1 MKRGFTLIELVF
13 VIVVLGIISMFG
25 ADLYTKIYKSY
36 VHVRAVNQLE
46 ARTQN
51 AMMLITNR
59 LEDRIKSSTIGRE
72 LSSNEF
78 VPISDLTDPKYDIL
92 EWIGQSVETRN
103 INQRTPGWSGFM
115 SMSQLRDTTWVG
127 DTTNNAGYI
136 ADTRA
141 AFNMVSLG
149 SDFPQVAR
157 IVRNLRATTYNRPS
171 TNTQVAVIFRVV
183 TNDASPTSVD
193 IGYGYDGNISNIA
206 GTNRVLIAVGTPSAA
221 GSGNMAG
228 ETIRINQYPLNPNND
243 NSQEFSEQ
251 YYIAHSAYAIV
262 PDLGGR
268 DSIVY
273 MRDNAGNVLSK
284 NFDLVLKYNYRPWST
299 VANDANSYNVA
310 SSALLAEDVSLFR
323 FKDDNGAVAL
333 KLCMRDDGRNFDP
346 AELDLNV
353 CKAQVVY

>member
-78 VPISDLTDPKYDIL
+78 VPISDLTDPRYDIL

-103 INQRTPGWSGFM
+103 INQRNPGWSGFM
-115 SMSQLRDTTWVG
+115 SMSQLRDIKWKADADKG
-127 DTTNNAGYI
+127 DAGYI
-136 ADTRA
+136 ADTRV

-149 SDFPQVAR
+149 SDFPEVAK
-157 IVRNLRATTYNRPS
+157 IVRNLRAKTYNVPS
-171 TNTQVAVIFRVV
+171 VNYEVAVIFGIV
-183 TNDASPTSVD
+183 TNDASPTSVN
-193 IGYGYDGNISNIA
+193 IGYGYDRKVDVNGS
-206 GTNRVLIAVGTPSAA
+206 NRVLIAVGRPSIA
-221 GSGNMAG
+221 GSGKIQG

-262 PDLGGR
+262 PDQVEIYTKDR
-268 DSIVY
+268 
-273 MRDNAGNVLSK
+273 AGDLSK
-284 NFDLVLKYNYRPWST
+284 NFNLLFKYNYRPWST
-299 VANDANSYNVA
+299 AKDDANSYDKA

-346 AELDLNV
+346 SELDLNV

>member
-59 LEDRIKSSTIGRE
+59 LEDRIKSSTIGRD
-72 LSSNEF
+72 LAVNDF
-78 VPISDLTDPKYDIL
+78 VPISDLTDPRFDIL

-103 INQRTPGWSGFM
+103 INQRNPGWSGFM
-115 SMSQLRDTTWVG
+115 SMSQLRDSTWKADADKG
-127 DTTNNAGYI
+127 DAGYI

-157 IVRNLRATTYNRPS
+157 IVGNLRATAYNTPS
-171 TNTQVAVIFRVV
+171 NNTQVAVIFRAV
-183 TNDASPTSVD
+183 TNDASPTSVG
-193 IGYGYDGNISNIA
+193 IGFGYDRAVWADGR
-206 GTNRVLIAVGTPSAA
+206 NRVLIAVGTPSAA
-221 GSGNMAG
+221 GSGSIQG
-228 ETIRINQYPLNPNND
+228 ETITINQYPFNPNNA

-262 PDLGGR
+262 PAN
-268 DSIVY
+268 VVTY
-273 MRDNAGNVLSK
+273 TKDNAGNLSK
-284 NFDLVLKYNYRPWST
+284 NFDLVLRYNYRPWST
-299 VANDANSYNVA
+299 VRDDANSYNVA

>member
-59 LEDRIKSSTIGRE
+59 LEDRIKSSTIGRD
-72 LSSNEF
+72 LAVNDF
-78 VPISDLTDPKYDIL
+78 VPISDLTDPRFDIL

-103 INQRTPGWSGFM
+103 INQRNPGWSGFM
-115 SMSQLRDTTWVG
+115 SMSQLRDSTWKADADKG
-127 DTTNNAGYI
+127 DAGYI

-149 SDFPQVAR
+149 SNFPQVAR
-157 IVRNLRATTYNRPS
+157 IVGNLRATTYNRPS

-183 TNDASPTSVD
+183 TNDASPTSVG
-193 IGYGYDGNISNIA
+193 IGFGYDRAVRADGR
-206 GTNRVLIAVGTPSAA
+206 NRVLIAVGTPSDA
-221 GSGNMAG
+221 GSGSIQG
-228 ETIRINQYPLNPNND
+228 ETITINQYPFNPNNA

-262 PDLGGR
+262 PAN
-268 DSIVY
+268 VVTY
-273 MRDNAGNVLSK
+273 TKDNAGNLSK
-284 NFDLVLKYNYRPWST
+284 NFDLVLRYNYRPWST
-299 VANDANSYNVA
+299 VAGDAHSYNTA
-310 SSALLAEDVSLFR
+310 SSSLLAEDVSLFR

>member
-59 LEDRIKSSTIGRE
+59 LEDRIKSSTIGRD
-72 LSSNEF
+72 LAVNDF
-78 VPISDLTDPKYDIL
+78 VPISDLTNPRFDIL

-183 TNDASPTSVD
+183 TNDASPTSVG
-193 IGYGYDGNISNIA
+193 IGFGYDRAVRADGR
-206 GTNRVLIAVGTPSAA
+206 NRVLIAVGTPSDA
-221 GSGNMAG
+221 GSGSIQG
-228 ETIRINQYPLNPNND
+228 ETITINQYPFNPNNA

-262 PDLGGR
+262 PAN
-268 DSIVY
+268 VVTY
-273 MRDNAGNVLSK
+273 TKDNAGNLSK
-284 NFDLVLKYNYRPWST
+284 NFDLVLRYNYRPWST
-299 VANDANSYNVA
+299 VAGDAHSYNTA
-310 SSALLAEDVSLFR
+310 SSSLLAEDVSLFR

>member
-59 LEDRIKSSTIGRE
+59 LEDRIKSSTIGRD
-72 LSSNEF
+72 LAVNDF
-78 VPISDLTDPKYDIL
+78 VPISDLTNPRFGIL

-115 SMSQLRDTTWVG
+115 SMSQLRDSTWTA
-127 DTTNNAGYI
+127 DADNAGYI

-149 SDFPQVAR
+149 SNFPQVAR
-157 IVRNLRATTYNRPS
+157 IVGNLRATTYNRPS

-183 TNDASPTSVD
+183 TNDASPTSVG
-193 IGYGYDGNISNIA
+193 IGFGYDRAVRADGR
-206 GTNRVLIAVGTPSAA
+206 NRVRIAVGTPSDA
-221 GSGNMAG
+221 GSGSIQG
-228 ETIRINQYPLNPNND
+228 ETITINQYPFNPNNA

-262 PDLGGR
+262 PAN
-268 DSIVY
+268 VVTY
-273 MRDNAGNVLSK
+273 TKDNAGNLSK
-284 NFDLVLKYNYRPWST
+284 NFDLVLRYNYRPWST
-299 VANDANSYNVA
+299 VAGDAHSYNTA
-310 SSALLAEDVSLFR
+310 SSSLLAEDVSLFR
-323 FKDDNGAVAL
+323 FKDDDGAVAL

>member
-72 LSSNEF
+72 LKSNKF
-78 VPISDLTDPKYDIL
+78 VPISNLTDPKYDII

-103 INQRTPGWSGFM
+103 INKRNPGWSGFM
-115 SMSQLRDTTWVG
+115 SMSQLRDSTWTANT
-127 DTTNNAGYI
+127 DNAGYI

-141 AFNMVSLG
+141 EFNMVSLG
-149 SDFPQVAR
+149 SDFPQVAN
-157 IVRNLRATTYNRPS
+157 IVGNLRATKYGKSS

-193 IGYGYDGNISNIA
+193 IGFGYDREAKDDGS
-206 GTNRVLIAVGTPSAA
+206 NRVLIAVGTPSNA
-221 GSGNMAG
+221 GSGKIQG

-262 PDLGGR
+262 PDQVVTY
-268 DSIVY
+268 IK
-273 MRDNAGNVLSK
+273 DNDGNLLSK
-284 NFDLVLKYNYRPWST
+284 NFNLLLKYNYRPWST
-299 VANDANSYNVA
+299 VEKDAHSYDKA
-310 SSALLAEDVSLFR
+310 SSSLLAEDVSLFR

>member
-51 AMMLITNR
+51 AMMLITSR

-72 LSSNEF
+72 LKTNQF
-78 VPISDLTDPKYDIL
+78 VPISGLTDPKYDIL

-103 INQRTPGWSGFM
+103 INKRNPGWSGFM
-115 SMSQLRDTTWVG
+115 SMSQLRDIKWKADADKG
-127 DTTNNAGYI
+127 DAGYI
-136 ADTRA
+136 ADTRV

-149 SDFPQVAR
+149 SDFPEVAK
-157 IVRNLRATTYNRPS
+157 IVRNLRAKTYNVPS
-171 TNTQVAVIFRVV
+171 VNYEVAVIFGIV
-183 TNDASPTSVD
+183 TNDASPTSVN
-193 IGYGYDGNISNIA
+193 IGYGYDRKVDVNGS
-206 GTNRVLIAVGTPSAA
+206 NRVLIAVGRPSIA
-221 GSGNMAG
+221 GSGKIQG

-262 PDLGGR
+262 PDQ
-268 DSIVY
+268 VVTY
-273 MRDNAGNVLSK
+273 TKDNAGNLSK
-284 NFDLVLKYNYRPWST
+284 NFNLLFKYNYRPWST
-299 VANDANSYNVA
+299 AKDDANSYDKA

-346 AELDLNV
+346 SELDLNV

>member
-59 LEDRIKSSTIGRE
+59 LADRIKSSTIGRD
-72 LSSNEF
+72 LAVNDF
-78 VPISDLTDPKYDIL
+78 VPISDLTDPRFDIL

-103 INQRTPGWSGFM
+103 INQRNPGWSGFM
-115 SMSQLRDTTWVG
+115 SMSQLRDSTWKADADKG
-127 DTTNNAGYI
+127 DAGYI

-149 SDFPQVAR
+149 SNFPQVAR
-157 IVRNLRATTYNRPS
+157 IVGNLRATTYNRPS

-183 TNDASPTSVD
+183 TNDASPTSVG
-193 IGYGYDGNISNIA
+193 IGFGYDRAVRADGR
-206 GTNRVLIAVGTPSAA
+206 NRVLIAVGTPSNA
-221 GSGNMAG
+221 GSGSIQG
-228 ETIRINQYPLNPNND
+228 ETIAINQYPFNPNNA

-262 PDLGGR
+262 PAN
-268 DSIVY
+268 VVTY
-273 MRDNAGNVLSK
+273 TKDNAGNLSK
-284 NFDLVLKYNYRPWST
+284 NFDLVLRYNYRPWST
-299 VANDANSYNVA
+299 VANDAHSYNRA

>member
-59 LEDRIKSSTIGRE
+59 LEDRIKSSTIGRD
-72 LSSNEF
+72 LAVNDF
-78 VPISDLTDPKYDIL
+78 VPISGLTNPRFDIL

-115 SMSQLRDTTWVG
+115 SMSQLRDSTWTA
-127 DTTNNAGYI
+127 DADNAGYI

-149 SDFPQVAR
+149 SNFPQVAR
-157 IVRNLRATTYNRPS
+157 IVGNLRATTYNRPS

-183 TNDASPTSVD
+183 TNDASPTSVG
-193 IGYGYDGNISNIA
+193 IGFGYDRAVRADGR
-206 GTNRVLIAVGTPSAA
+206 NRVLIAVGTPSDA
-221 GSGNMAG
+221 GSGSIQG
-228 ETIRINQYPLNPNND
+228 ETIAINQYPFNPNNA

-262 PDLGGR
+262 PAN
-268 DSIVY
+268 VVTY
-273 MRDNAGNVLSK
+273 TKDNAGNLSK
-284 NFDLVLKYNYRPWST
+284 NFDLVLRYNYRPWST
-299 VANDANSYNVA
+299 VANDAHSYNTA
-310 SSALLAEDVSLFR
+310 SSSLLAEDVSLFR

>member
-72 LSSNEF
+72 FSSNQF
-78 VPISDLTDPKYDIL
+78 VPISALDDPKYDIL

-103 INQRTPGWSGFM
+103 INKRTPGWSGFM
-115 SMSQLRDTTWVG
+115 SMSQLRDDKWKAGTK
-127 DTTNNAGYI
+127 DAGYI
-136 ADTRA
+136 GNTRA
-141 AFNMVSLG
+141 TFNMVSLG
-149 SDFPQVAR
+149 SDFPRVAR
-157 IVRNLRATTYNRPS
+157 IVRNLRATAYNTPS
-171 TNTQVAVIFRVV
+171 NNTQVAVIFRVV
-183 TNDASPTSVD
+183 TNDASPTSVG
-193 IGYGYDGNISNIA
+193 IGFGYDRRIDENGS
-206 GTNRVLIAVGTPSAA
+206 NRVLIAVGTPSTT
-221 GSGNMAG
+221 GTNNKES
-228 ETIRINQYPLNPNND
+228 ETITINQYPLNPNND
-243 NSQEFSEQ
+243 KSQEFSEQ

-262 PDLGGR
+262 PDQ
-268 DSIVY
+268 VVTY
-273 MRDNAGNVLSK
+273 MKNNAGKVLSK
-284 NFDLVLKYNYRPWST
+284 NFNLLLKYNYRPWST
-299 VANDANSYNVA
+299 VEKDAHSYNRA

>member
-1 MKRGFTLIELVF
+1 MKKGFTLIELVF

-72 LSSNEF
+72 LRTNEF

-103 INQRTPGWSGFM
+103 INKRNPGWSGFM
-115 SMSQLRDTTWVG
+115 SMSQLKDTTWVA
-127 DTTNNAGYI
+127 DTNNAGYI
-136 ADTRA
+136 ADTRTQ
-141 AFNMVSLG
+141 FNMVSLG

-157 IVRNLRATTYNRPS
+157 IVGNLRATTYNRPS

-183 TNDASPTSVD
+183 TNDASPTSVG
-193 IGYGYDGNISNIA
+193 IGFGYDRAVRADGS
-206 GTNRVLIAVGTPSAA
+206 NRVLIAVGTPSTTANTN
-221 GSGNMAG
+221 SIKN
-228 ETIRINQYPLNPNND
+228 ETITINQYPFNPNND
-243 NSQEFSEQ
+243 KSQEFSEQ

-262 PDLGGR
+262 PDQ
-268 DSIVY
+268 VVTY
-273 MRDNAGNVLSK
+273 TRDNAGNLSK
-284 NFDLVLKYNYRPWST
+284 NFNLLLKYNYRPWST
-299 VANDANSYNVA
+299 VAGDANSYNVA

>member
-1 MKRGFTLIELVF
+1 MKKGFTLIELVF

-103 INQRTPGWSGFM
+103 INKRTPGWSGFM
-115 SMSQLRDTTWVG
+115 SMSQLRDDKWKAG
-127 DTTNNAGYI
+127 IEDAGYI
-136 ADTRA
+136 GNTRA
-141 AFNMVSLG
+141 EFNMVSLG

-157 IVRNLRATTYNRPS
+157 IVQNLRATAYNTPS
-171 TNTQVAVIFRVV
+171 NNTQVAVIFRVV
-183 TNDASPTSVD
+183 TNDASPTSVG
-193 IGYGYDGNISNIA
+193 IGFGYDRAVKANGS
-206 GTNRVLIAVGTPSAA
+206 NRVLIAVGTPSAA
-221 GSGNMAG
+221 GSGNMEG

>member
-59 LEDRIKSSTIGRE
+59 LEDRIKSSTIGRD
-72 LSSNEF
+72 LAVNDF
-78 VPISDLTDPKYDIL
+78 VPISDLTNPRFDIL

-115 SMSQLRDTTWVG
+115 SMSQLRDSTWTA
-127 DTTNNAGYI
+127 DADNAGYI

-149 SDFPQVAR
+149 SDFPRVAR
-157 IVRNLRATTYNRPS
+157 IVRNLRATAYNTPS
-171 TNTQVAVIFRVV
+171 NNTQVAVIFRVV
-183 TNDASPTSVD
+183 TNDASPTSVG
-193 IGYGYDGNISNIA
+193 IGFGYDRRIDENGS
-206 GTNRVLIAVGTPSAA
+206 NRVLIAVGTPSAA
-221 GSGNMAG
+221 GSGSIQG
-228 ETIRINQYPLNPNND
+228 ETIAINQYPFNPNNA

-262 PDLGGR
+262 PAN
-268 DSIVY
+268 VVTY
-273 MRDNAGNVLSK
+273 TKDNAGNLSK
-284 NFDLVLKYNYRPWST
+284 NFDLVLRYNYRPWST
-299 VANDANSYNVA
+299 VAGDAHSYNTA
-310 SSALLAEDVSLFR
+310 SSSLLAEDVSLFR

-346 AELDLNV
+346 SELDLNV

>member
-59 LEDRIKSSTIGRE
+59 LEDRIKSSTIGRD
-72 LSSNEF
+72 LAVNDF
-78 VPISDLTDPKYDIL
+78 VPISDLTNPRFDIL

-103 INQRTPGWSGFM
+103 INQRNPGWSGFM
-115 SMSQLRDTTWVG
+115 SMSQLRDTTWVA
-127 DTTNNAGYI
+127 DTNNAGYI
-136 ADTRA
+136 ADTRTP
-141 AFNMVSLG
+141 FNMVSLG

-157 IVRNLRATTYNRPS
+157 IVRNLRATAYNTPS
-171 TNTQVAVIFRVV
+171 NNTQVAVIFRVV
-183 TNDASPTSVD
+183 TNDASPTSVG
-193 IGYGYDGNISNIA
+193 IGFGYDRAVWADGR
-206 GTNRVLIAVGTPSAA
+206 NRVLIAVGTPSAA
-221 GSGNMAG
+221 GSGSIQG
-228 ETIRINQYPLNPNND
+228 ETITINQYPFNPNNA

-262 PDLGGR
+262 PAN
-268 DSIVY
+268 VVTY
-273 MRDNAGNVLSK
+273 TKDNAGNLSK
-284 NFDLVLKYNYRPWST
+284 NFDLVLRYNYRPWST
-299 VANDANSYNVA
+299 VAGDAHSYNNNNTG
-310 SSALLAEDVSLFR
+310 SALLAEDVSLFR

-346 AELDLNV
+346 SELDLNV

>member
-1 MKRGFTLIELVF
+1 MKKGFTLIELVF

-78 VPISDLTDPKYDIL
+78 VPISALDDPKYDIL

-103 INQRTPGWSGFM
+103 INKRTPGWSGFM
-115 SMSQLRDTTWVG
+115 SMSQLRDDKWKAGTK
-127 DTTNNAGYI
+127 DAGYI
-136 ADTRA
+136 GNTRA
-141 AFNMVSLG
+141 TFNMVSLG
-149 SDFPQVAR
+149 SDFPQVAN
-157 IVRNLRATTYNRPS
+157 IVGNLRATAYNTPS
-171 TNTQVAVIFRVV
+171 NNTQVAVIFRVV
-183 TNDASPTSVD
+183 TNDASPTSVG
-193 IGYGYDGNISNIA
+193 IGFGYDRKVDVNGS
-206 GTNRVLIAVGTPSAA
+206 NRVLIAVGTPSNA
-221 GSGNMAG
+221 GSGNIQG

-243 NSQEFSEQ
+243 KSQEFSEQ

-262 PDLGGR
+262 PDQ
-268 DSIVY
+268 VVTY
-273 MRDNAGNVLSK
+273 MKNNAGKVLSK
-284 NFDLVLKYNYRPWST
+284 NFNLLLKYNYRPWST
-299 VANDANSYNVA
+299 VADDAHSYDT
-310 SSALLAEDVSLFR
+310 SSSSLLAEDVSLFK

>member
-59 LEDRIKSSTIGRE
+59 LEDRIKSSTIGRD
-72 LSSNEF
+72 LAVNDF
-78 VPISDLTDPKYDIL
+78 VPISDLTNPRFDIL

-115 SMSQLRDTTWVG
+115 SMSQLRDSTWTA
-127 DTTNNAGYI
+127 DADNAGYI

-149 SDFPQVAR
+149 SDFPRVAR
-157 IVRNLRATTYNRPS
+157 IVRNLRATAYNTPS
-171 TNTQVAVIFRVV
+171 NNTQVAVIFRAV
-183 TNDASPTSVD
+183 TNDASPTSVG
-193 IGYGYDGNISNIA
+193 IGFGYDRAVWADGR
-206 GTNRVLIAVGTPSAA
+206 NRVLIAVGTPSAA
-221 GSGNMAG
+221 GSGSIQG
-228 ETIRINQYPLNPNND
+228 ETIAINQYPFNPNNA

-262 PDLGGR
+262 PDQ
-268 DSIVY
+268 VVTY
-273 MRDNAGNVLSK
+273 TKDNAGNLSK
-284 NFDLVLKYNYRPWST
+284 NFNLLLKYNYRPWST
-299 VANDANSYNVA
+299 VAGDATSYNRA
-310 SSALLAEDVSLFR
+310 SSSLLAEDVSLFR

>member
-72 LSSNEF
+72 LQTNEF

-103 INQRTPGWSGFM
+103 INQRNPGWSGFM
-115 SMSQLRDTTWVG
+115 SMSQLRDSTWKADADKG
-127 DTTNNAGYI
+127 DAGYI

-149 SDFPQVAR
+149 SNFPQVAR
-157 IVRNLRATTYNRPS
+157 IVGNLRATTYNRPS

-183 TNDASPTSVD
+183 TNDASPTSVN
-193 IGYGYDGNISNIA
+193 IGFGYDRAVRADGR
-206 GTNRVLIAVGTPSAA
+206 NRVLIAVGTPSDA
-221 GSGNMAG
+221 GSGSMEG
-228 ETIRINQYPLNPNND
+228 ETIAINQYPFNPNNA

-262 PDLGGR
+262 PAN
-268 DSIVY
+268 VVTY
-273 MRDNAGNVLSK
+273 TKDNAGNLSK
-284 NFDLVLKYNYRPWST
+284 NFNLLLKYNYRPWST
-299 VANDANSYNVA
+299 VAGDAHSYNNNNTG
-310 SSALLAEDVSLFR
+310 SALLAEDVSLFR

>member
-72 LSSNEF
+72 LSSNQF
-78 VPISDLTDPKYDIL
+78 VPISALDDPKYDIL

-103 INQRTPGWSGFM
+103 INKRTPGWSGFM
-115 SMSQLRDTTWVG
+115 SMSQLRDDKWKTGTE
-127 DTTNNAGYI
+127 DAGYI
-136 ADTRA
+136 GNTRA
-141 AFNMVSLG
+141 TFNMVSLG
-149 SDFPQVAR
+149 SDFPQVAN
-157 IVRNLRATTYNRPS
+157 IVGNLRATEYGKSS

-183 TNDASPTSVD
+183 TNDASPTSVG
-193 IGYGYDGNISNIA
+193 IGFGYDRKVDVNGS
-206 GTNRVLIAVGTPSAA
+206 NRVLIAVGTPSAA
-221 GSGNMAG
+221 GSGSMEG
-228 ETIRINQYPLNPNND
+228 ETITINQYPLNPNND
-243 NSQEFSEQ
+243 KSQEFSEQ

-262 PDLGGR
+262 PDQ
-268 DSIVY
+268 VVTY
-273 MRDNAGNVLSK
+273 MKNNAGKVLSK
-284 NFDLVLKYNYRPWST
+284 NFNLLLKYNYRPWST
-299 VANDANSYNVA
+299 VEKDANSYDKA
-310 SSALLAEDVSLFR
+310 SSALLAEDVSLFK

>member
-78 VPISDLTDPKYDIL
+78 VPISDLTDPRYDIL

-103 INQRTPGWSGFM
+103 INQRNPGWSGFM
-115 SMSQLRDTTWVG
+115 SMSQLRDSTWTA
-127 DTTNNAGYI
+127 DTNNAGYI

-157 IVRNLRATTYNRPS
+157 IVGNLRATAYNTPS
-171 TNTQVAVIFRVV
+171 NNTQVAVIFRAV
-183 TNDASPTSVD
+183 TNDASPTSVG
-193 IGYGYDGNISNIA
+193 IGFGYDRAVWADGR
-206 GTNRVLIAVGTPSAA
+206 NRVLIAVGTPSAA
-221 GSGNMAG
+221 GSGSIQG
-228 ETIRINQYPLNPNND
+228 ETIAINQYPFNPNNA

-262 PDLGGR
+262 PDQ
-268 DSIVY
+268 VVTY
-273 MRDNAGNVLSK
+273 TKDNAGNLSK
-284 NFDLVLKYNYRPWST
+284 NFNLLLKYNYRPWST
-299 VANDANSYNVA
+299 VAGDAHSYDTA
-310 SSALLAEDVSLFR
+310 SSSLLAEDVSLFR

>member
-59 LEDRIKSSTIGRE
+59 LEDRIKSSTIGRD
-72 LSSNEF
+72 LAVNDF
-78 VPISDLTDPKYDIL
+78 VPISDLTDPRFDIL

-103 INQRTPGWSGFM
+103 INKRTPGWSGFM
-115 SMSQLRDTTWVG
+115 SMSQLRDSTWTA
-127 DTTNNAGYI
+127 DANNAGYI

-157 IVRNLRATTYNRPS
+157 IVGNLRATTYNRPS

-183 TNDASPTSVD
+183 TNDASPTSVG
-193 IGYGYDGNISNIA
+193 IGFGYDRAVRADGS
-206 GTNRVLIAVGTPSAA
+206 NRVLIAVGTPSTTANTN
-221 GSGNMAG
+221 SIKN
-228 ETIRINQYPLNPNND
+228 ETITINQYPLNPNND
-243 NSQEFSEQ
+243 KSQEFSEQ

-262 PDLGGR
+262 PDQ
-268 DSIVY
+268 VVTY
-273 MRDNAGNVLSK
+273 TRDNAGNLSK
-284 NFDLVLKYNYRPWST
+284 NFNLLLKYNYRPWST
-299 VANDANSYNVA
+299 VAGDANSYNVA

>member
-72 LSSNEF
+72 LSSNQF
-78 VPISDLTDPKYDIL
+78 VPISDLTDPRYDIL

-103 INQRTPGWSGFM
+103 INKRTPGWSGFM
-115 SMSQLRDTTWVG
+115 SMSQLKDNTWTAG
-127 DTTNNAGYI
+127 EQDAGYI
-136 ADTRA
+136 ANTRA
-141 AFNMVSLG
+141 EFNMVSLG
-149 SDFPQVAR
+149 SDFPQVAN
-157 IVRNLRATTYNRPS
+157 IVGNLRATAYNTPS
-171 TNTQVAVIFRVV
+171 NNTQVAVIFKVV
-183 TNDASPTSVD
+183 TNDASPTSVG
-193 IGYGYDGNISNIA
+193 IGFGYDRAVQANGS
-206 GTNRVLIAVGTPSAA
+206 NRVLIAVGTPSAA
-221 GSGNMAG
+221 GSGNMEG

-262 PDLGGR
+262 PDQ
-268 DSIVY
+268 VVTY
-273 MRDNAGNVLSK
+273 TKDNAGNLSK
-284 NFDLVLKYNYRPWST
+284 NFNLLFKYNYRPWST
-299 VANDANSYNVA
+299 AKDDANSYDKA

-346 AELDLNV
+346 SELDLNV

>member
-25 ADLYTKIYKSY
+25 TDLYTKIYKSY

-72 LSSNEF
+72 LSSNQF
-78 VPISDLTDPKYDIL
+78 VPISALDDPKYDIL

-103 INQRTPGWSGFM
+103 INKRNPGWSGFM
-115 SMSQLRDTTWVG
+115 SMSQLRDIKWKADADKG
-127 DTTNNAGYI
+127 DAGYI
-136 ADTRA
+136 ADTRV

-149 SDFPQVAR
+149 SDFPEVAK
-157 IVRNLRATTYNRPS
+157 IVRNLRAKTYNVPS
-171 TNTQVAVIFRVV
+171 VNYEVAVIFGIV
-183 TNDASPTSVD
+183 TNDASPTSVN
-193 IGYGYDGNISNIA
+193 IGYGYDRKVDVNGS
-206 GTNRVLIAVGTPSAA
+206 NRVLIAVGRPSIA
-221 GSGNMAG
+221 GSGKIQG

-262 PDLGGR
+262 PDQ
-268 DSIVY
+268 VVTY
-273 MRDNAGNVLSK
+273 TKDNAGNLSK
-284 NFDLVLKYNYRPWST
+284 NFNLLFKYNYRPWST
-299 VANDANSYNVA
+299 AKDDANSYDKA

>member
-59 LEDRIKSSTIGRE
+59 LEDRIKSSTIGRD
-72 LSSNEF
+72 LAVNDF
-78 VPISDLTDPKYDIL
+78 VPISDLTNPRFDIL

-115 SMSQLRDTTWVG
+115 SMSQLRDSTWTA
-127 DTTNNAGYI
+127 DADNAGYI

-149 SDFPQVAR
+149 SNFPQVAR
-157 IVRNLRATTYNRPS
+157 IVGNLRATTYNRPS

-183 TNDASPTSVD
+183 TNDASPTSVG
-193 IGYGYDGNISNIA
+193 IGFGYDRAVRADGR
-206 GTNRVLIAVGTPSAA
+206 NRVLIAVGTPSAA
-221 GSGNMAG
+221 GSGSIQG
-228 ETIRINQYPLNPNND
+228 ETITINQYPFNPNNAK
-243 NSQEFSEQ
+243 SQEFSEQ

-262 PDLGGR
+262 PAN
-268 DSIVY
+268 VVTY
-273 MRDNAGNVLSK
+273 TKDNAGNLSK
-284 NFDLVLKYNYRPWST
+284 NFDLVLRYNYRPWST
-299 VANDANSYNVA
+299 VAGDAHSYNTA
-310 SSALLAEDVSLFR
+310 SSSLLAEDVSLFR

>member
-59 LEDRIKSSTIGRE
+59 LEDRIKSSTIGRD
-72 LSSNEF
+72 LAVNDF
-78 VPISDLTDPKYDIL
+78 VPISDLTNPRFDIL

-115 SMSQLRDTTWVG
+115 SMSQLRDSTWTA
-127 DTTNNAGYI
+127 DADNAGYI

-149 SDFPQVAR
+149 SNFPQVAR
-157 IVRNLRATTYNRPS
+157 IVGNLRATTYNRPS

-183 TNDASPTSVD
+183 TNDASPTSVG
-193 IGYGYDGNISNIA
+193 IGFGYDRAVWADGR
-206 GTNRVLIAVGTPSAA
+206 NRVLIAVGTPSAA
-221 GSGNMAG
+221 GSGSIQG
-228 ETIRINQYPLNPNND
+228 ETITINQYPFNPNNAK
-243 NSQEFSEQ
+243 SQEFSEQ

-262 PDLGGR
+262 PAN
-268 DSIVY
+268 VVTY
-273 MRDNAGNVLSK
+273 TKDNAGNLSK
-284 NFDLVLKYNYRPWST
+284 NFDLVLRYNYRPWST
-299 VANDANSYNVA
+299 VAGDAHSYNTA
-310 SSALLAEDVSLFR
+310 SSSLLAEDVSLFR

>member
-103 INQRTPGWSGFM
+103 INKRNPGWSGFM
-115 SMSQLRDTTWVG
+115 SMSQLKDNTWTAG
-127 DTTNNAGYI
+127 EQDAGYI
-136 ADTRA
+136 ANTRA
-141 AFNMVSLG
+141 EFNMVSLG
-149 SDFPQVAR
+149 SDFPQVAN
-157 IVRNLRATTYNRPS
+157 IVENLRATAYNTPS
-171 TNTQVAVIFRVV
+171 NNTKVAVIFKVV
-183 TNDASPTSVD
+183 TNDASPTSVG
-193 IGYGYDGNISNIA
+193 IGFGYDRKVDVNGS
-206 GTNRVLIAVGTPSAA
+206 NRVLIAVGTPSTT
-221 GSGNMAG
+221 GTNNKES
-228 ETIRINQYPLNPNND
+228 ETITINQYPLNPNND
-243 NSQEFSEQ
+243 KSQEFSEQ

-262 PDLGGR
+262 PAQ
-268 DSIVY
+268 VVTY
-273 MRDNAGNVLSK
+273 TKDNAGNLSK
-284 NFDLVLKYNYRPWST
+284 NFNLLFKYNYRPWST
-299 VANDANSYNVA
+299 AKDDANSYDKA

-346 AELDLNV
+346 SELDLNV

>member
-78 VPISDLTDPKYDIL
+78 VPISDLTDPRYDIL

-103 INQRTPGWSGFM
+103 INQRNPGWSGFM
-115 SMSQLRDTTWVG
+115 SMSQLRDSTWTA
-127 DTTNNAGYI
+127 DTTDNAGYI

-157 IVRNLRATTYNRPS
+157 IVRNLRATAYNTPS
-171 TNTQVAVIFRVV
+171 NNTQVAVIFRVV
-183 TNDASPTSVD
+183 TNDASPTSVG
-193 IGYGYDGNISNIA
+193 IGFGYDRAVRADGR
-206 GTNRVLIAVGTPSAA
+206 NRVLIAVGTPSNA
-221 GSGNMAG
+221 GSGSMEG
-228 ETIRINQYPLNPNND
+228 ETITINQYPFNPNNA

-262 PDLGGR
+262 PAQ
-268 DSIVY
+268 VVTY
-273 MRDNAGNVLSK
+273 TKDNAGNLSK
-284 NFDLVLKYNYRPWST
+284 NFNLVLRYNYRPWST
-299 VANDANSYNVA
+299 VANDANSYNIA

>member
-59 LEDRIKSSTIGRE
+59 LEDRIKSSTIGRD
-72 LSSNEF
+72 LAVNDF
-78 VPISDLTDPKYDIL
+78 VPISNLTNPRFDIL

-103 INQRTPGWSGFM
+103 INQRNPGWSGFM
-115 SMSQLRDTTWVG
+115 SMSQLRDSTWKADADKG
-127 DTTNNAGYI
+127 DAGYI

-149 SDFPQVAR
+149 SNFPQVAR
-157 IVRNLRATTYNRPS
+157 IVGNLRATTYNRPS

-183 TNDASPTSVD
+183 TNDASPTSVG
-193 IGYGYDGNISNIA
+193 IGFGYDRAVRADGR
-206 GTNRVLIAVGTPSAA
+206 NRVLIAVGTPSDA
-221 GSGNMAG
+221 GSGSIQG
-228 ETIRINQYPLNPNND
+228 ETITINQYPFNPNNA

-262 PDLGGR
+262 PAN
-268 DSIVY
+268 VVTY
-273 MRDNAGNVLSK
+273 TKDNAGNLSK
-284 NFDLVLKYNYRPWST
+284 NFDLVLRYNYRPWST
-299 VANDANSYNVA
+299 VAGDAHSYNTA
-310 SSALLAEDVSLFR
+310 SSSLLAEDVSLFR

>member
-51 AMMLITNR
+51 AIMLITNR

-72 LSSNEF
+72 LRTNAF
-78 VPISDLTDPKYDIL
+78 VPISALDDPKYDIL

-103 INQRTPGWSGFM
+103 INKRTPGWSGFM
-115 SMSQLRDTTWVG
+115 SMSQLRDDKWKAGTE
-127 DTTNNAGYI
+127 DAGYI
-136 ADTRA
+136 GNTRA
-141 AFNMVSLG
+141 EFNMVSLG

-157 IVRNLRATTYNRPS
+157 IVRNLRATAYNTPS
-171 TNTQVAVIFRVV
+171 NNTQVAVIFRVV
-183 TNDASPTSVD
+183 TNDASPTSVG
-193 IGYGYDGNISNIA
+193 IGFGYDRKVDVNGS
-206 GTNRVLIAVGTPSAA
+206 NRVLIAVGTPSTT
-221 GSGNMAG
+221 GTNNKES
-228 ETIRINQYPLNPNND
+228 ETITINQYPLNPNND
-243 NSQEFSEQ
+243 KSQEFSEQ

-262 PDLGGR
+262 PAQ
-268 DSIVY
+268 VVTY
-273 MRDNAGNVLSK
+273 TKDNAGNLSK
-284 NFDLVLKYNYRPWST
+284 NFNLVLRYNYRPWST
-299 VANDANSYNVA
+299 VRDDANSYNVA
-310 SSALLAEDVSLFR
+310 SSALLAEDVSLFK

>member
-72 LSSNEF
+72 LQTNEF

-103 INQRTPGWSGFM
+103 INQRNPGWSGFM
-115 SMSQLRDTTWVG
+115 SMSQLRDSTWKADADKG
-127 DTTNNAGYI
+127 DAGYI

-149 SDFPQVAR
+149 SNFPQVAR
-157 IVRNLRATTYNRPS
+157 IVGNLRATTYNRPS

-183 TNDASPTSVD
+183 TNDASPTSVG
-193 IGYGYDGNISNIA
+193 IGFGYDRAVRADGR
-206 GTNRVLIAVGTPSAA
+206 NRVLIAVGTPSDA
-221 GSGNMAG
+221 GSGSMEG
-228 ETIRINQYPLNPNND
+228 ETITINQYPFNPNNA

-262 PDLGGR
+262 PAN
-268 DSIVY
+268 VVTY
-273 MRDNAGNVLSK
+273 TRDNAENLSK
-284 NFDLVLKYNYRPWST
+284 NFDLVLRYNYRPWST
-299 VANDANSYNVA
+299 VAGDAHSYNNNNTG
-310 SSALLAEDVSLFR
+310 SALLAEDVSLFR

>member
-59 LEDRIKSSTIGRE
+59 LEDRIKSSTIGRD
-72 LSSNEF
+72 LVVNDF
-78 VPISDLTDPKYDIL
+78 VPISDLTDPRFDIL

-103 INQRTPGWSGFM
+103 INQRNPGWSGFM
-115 SMSQLRDTTWVG
+115 SMSQLRDSTWTA
-127 DTTNNAGYI
+127 DADNAGYI

-157 IVRNLRATTYNRPS
+157 IVQNLRATAYNTPS
-171 TNTQVAVIFRVV
+171 NNTQVAVIFRAV
-183 TNDASPTSVD
+183 TNDASPTSVG
-193 IGYGYDGNISNIA
+193 IGFGYDRAVWADGR
-206 GTNRVLIAVGTPSAA
+206 NRVLIAVGTPSNA
-221 GSGNMAG
+221 GSGSIQG
-228 ETIRINQYPLNPNND
+228 ETIAINQYPFNPNNA

-262 PDLGGR
+262 PDQ
-268 DSIVY
+268 VVTY
-273 MRDNAGNVLSK
+273 TKDNAGNLSK
-284 NFDLVLKYNYRPWST
+284 NFNLLLKYNYRPWST
-299 VANDANSYNVA
+299 VAGDAHSYDTA
-310 SSALLAEDVSLFR
+310 SSSLLAEDVSLFR

>member
-72 LSSNEF
+72 LSSNQF
-78 VPISDLTDPKYDIL
+78 VPISALDDPKYDIL

-103 INQRTPGWSGFM
+103 INKRNPGWSGFM
-115 SMSQLRDTTWVG
+115 SMSQLRDIKWKADADKG
-127 DTTNNAGYI
+127 DAGYI
-136 ADTRA
+136 ADTRV

-149 SDFPQVAR
+149 SDFPEVAK
-157 IVRNLRATTYNRPS
+157 IVRNLRAKTYNVPS
-171 TNTQVAVIFRVV
+171 VNYEVAVIFGIV
-183 TNDASPTSVD
+183 TNDASPTSVN
-193 IGYGYDGNISNIA
+193 IGYGYDRKVDVNGS
-206 GTNRVLIAVGTPSAA
+206 NRVLIAVGRPSIA
-221 GSGNMAG
+221 GSGKIQG

-262 PDLGGR
+262 PAQ
-268 DSIVY
+268 VVTY
-273 MRDNAGNVLSK
+273 TKDNAGNLSK
-284 NFDLVLKYNYRPWST
+284 NFNLLFKYNYRPWST
-299 VANDANSYNVA
+299 AKDDANSYDKA

-346 AELDLNV
+346 SELDLNV

>member
-78 VPISDLTDPKYDIL
+78 VPISDLTDPRYDIL
-92 EWIGQSVETRN
+92 EWIGQSVESRN
-103 INQRTPGWSGFM
+103 INQRNPGWSGFM
-115 SMSQLRDTTWVG
+115 SMSQLKDSTWTAG
-127 DTTNNAGYI
+127 EQDAGYI
-136 ADTRA
+136 ANTRA

-149 SDFPQVAR
+149 SDFPQVAN
-157 IVRNLRATTYNRPS
+157 IVGNLRATAYNTPS
-171 TNTQVAVIFRVV
+171 NNTQVAVIFKVV
-183 TNDASPTSVD
+183 TNDASPTSVG
-193 IGYGYDGNISNIA
+193 IGFGYDRAVKADGS
-206 GTNRVLIAVGTPSAA
+206 NRVLIAVGTPSNA
-221 GSGNMAG
+221 GSGNIQG

-273 MRDNAGNVLSK
+273 TRDNDGNVLSK

-299 VANDANSYNVA
+299 VAGDAHSYNNNNTG
-310 SSALLAEDVSLFR
+310 SALLAEDVSLFR

-346 AELDLNV
+346 SELDLNV

>member
-103 INQRTPGWSGFM
+103 INKRNPGWSGFM
-115 SMSQLRDTTWVG
+115 SMSQLKDNTWTAG
-127 DTTNNAGYI
+127 EQDAGYI
-136 ADTRA
+136 ANTRA
-141 AFNMVSLG
+141 EFNMVSLG
-149 SDFPQVAR
+149 SDFPQVAN
-157 IVRNLRATTYNRPS
+157 IVENLRATAYNTPS
-171 TNTQVAVIFRVV
+171 NNTQVAVIFKVV
-183 TNDASPTSVD
+183 TNDASPTSVG
-193 IGYGYDGNISNIA
+193 IGFGYDRKVDVNGS
-206 GTNRVLIAVGTPSAA
+206 NRVLIAVGTPSTT
-221 GSGNMAG
+221 GTNNKES
-228 ETIRINQYPLNPNND
+228 ETITINQYPLNPNND
-243 NSQEFSEQ
+243 KSQEFSEQ

-262 PDLGGR
+262 PAQ
-268 DSIVY
+268 VVTY
-273 MRDNAGNVLSK
+273 TKDNAGNLSK
-284 NFDLVLKYNYRPWST
+284 NFNLLFKYNYRPWST
-299 VANDANSYNVA
+299 AKDDANSYDKA

>member
-1 MKRGFTLIELVF
+1 MKKGFTLIELVF

-72 LSSNEF
+72 LRTNEF

-103 INQRTPGWSGFM
+103 INKRTPGWSGFM
-115 SMSQLRDTTWVG
+115 SMSQLRDDKWKAG
-127 DTTNNAGYI
+127 IEDAGYI
-136 ADTRA
+136 GNTRA
-141 AFNMVSLG
+141 EFNMVSLG

-157 IVRNLRATTYNRPS
+157 IVQNLRATAYNTPS
-171 TNTQVAVIFRVV
+171 NNTQVAVIFRVV
-183 TNDASPTSVD
+183 TNDASPTSVG
-193 IGYGYDGNISNIA
+193 IGFGYDRAVQANGS
-206 GTNRVLIAVGTPSAA
+206 NRVLIAVGTPSAA
-221 GSGNMAG
+221 GSGNMEG

>member
-78 VPISDLTDPKYDIL
+78 VPISDLTDPRYDIL

-115 SMSQLRDTTWVG
+115 SMSQLKDSTWTAG
-127 DTTNNAGYI
+127 TQDAGYI
-136 ADTRA
+136 ANTRA
-141 AFNMVSLG
+141 EFNMVSLG
-149 SDFPQVAR
+149 SDFPQVAN
-157 IVRNLRATTYNRPS
+157 IVGNLRATAYNTPS
-171 TNTQVAVIFRVV
+171 NNTQVAVIFKVV
-183 TNDASPTSVD
+183 TNDASPTSVG
-193 IGYGYDGNISNIA
+193 IGFGYDRRIDENGS
-206 GTNRVLIAVGTPSAA
+206 NRVLIAVGTPSNA
-221 GSGNMAG
+221 GSGNIQG

-273 MRDNAGNVLSK
+273 TRDNDGNVLSK

-299 VANDANSYNVA
+299 VEKDAHSYDKA
-310 SSALLAEDVSLFR
+310 SSSLLAEDVSLFR

-346 AELDLNV
+346 SELDLNV

>member
-78 VPISDLTDPKYDIL
+78 VPISDLTNPKYDIL

-103 INQRTPGWSGFM
+103 INQRNPGWSGFM
-115 SMSQLRDTTWVG
+115 SMSQLRDDKWKAGTE
-127 DTTNNAGYI
+127 DAGYI
-136 ADTRA
+136 GNTRA
-141 AFNMVSLG
+141 TFNMVSLG
-149 SDFPQVAR
+149 SDFPRVAR
-157 IVRNLRATTYNRPS
+157 IVRNLRATAYNTPS
-171 TNTQVAVIFRVV
+171 NNTQVAVIFRVV
-183 TNDASPTSVD
+183 TNDASPTSVG
-193 IGYGYDGNISNIA
+193 IGFGYDRRIDENGS
-206 GTNRVLIAVGTPSAA
+206 NRVLIAVGTPSDA
-221 GSGNMAG
+221 GSGSIQG
-228 ETIRINQYPLNPNND
+228 ETITINQYPFNPNNA

-262 PDLGGR
+262 PDQ
-268 DSIVY
+268 VVTY
-273 MRDNAGNVLSK
+273 MRNNAGNVLSK
-284 NFDLVLKYNYRPWST
+284 NFNLLLKYNYRPWST
-299 VANDANSYNVA
+299 VEKDANSYDKA
-310 SSALLAEDVSLFR
+310 SSALLAEDVSLFK

>member
-59 LEDRIKSSTIGRE
+59 LEDRIKSSTIGRD
-72 LSSNEF
+72 LAVNDF
-78 VPISDLTDPKYDIL
+78 VPISDLTDPRFDIL

-103 INQRTPGWSGFM
+103 INQRNPGWSGFM
-115 SMSQLRDTTWVG
+115 SMSQLRDSTWTA
-127 DTTNNAGYI
+127 DTNNAGYI

-157 IVRNLRATTYNRPS
+157 IVGNLRATAYNTPS
-171 TNTQVAVIFRVV
+171 NNTQVAVIFRAV
-183 TNDASPTSVD
+183 TNDASPTSVG
-193 IGYGYDGNISNIA
+193 IGFGYDRAVWADGR
-206 GTNRVLIAVGTPSAA
+206 NRVLIAVGTPSAA
-221 GSGNMAG
+221 GSGSIQG
-228 ETIRINQYPLNPNND
+228 ETIAINQYPFNPNNA

-262 PDLGGR
+262 PDQ
-268 DSIVY
+268 VVTY
-273 MRDNAGNVLSK
+273 TKDNAGNLSK
-284 NFDLVLKYNYRPWST
+284 NFNLLLKYNYRPWST
-299 VANDANSYNVA
+299 VAGDAHSYDTA
-310 SSALLAEDVSLFR
+310 SSSLLAEDVSLFR

>member
-78 VPISDLTDPKYDIL
+78 VPISDLTDPRYDIL

-103 INQRTPGWSGFM
+103 INQRNPGWSGFM
-115 SMSQLRDTTWVG
+115 SMSQLRDSTWKADADKG
-127 DTTNNAGYI
+127 DAGYI

-149 SDFPQVAR
+149 SNFPQVAR
-157 IVRNLRATTYNRPS
+157 IVQNLRATAYNTPS
-171 TNTQVAVIFRVV
+171 NNTQVAVIFRVV

-193 IGYGYDGNISNIA
+193 IGYGYDRAVRANGR
-206 GTNRVLIAVGTPSAA
+206 NRVLIAVGTPSAA
-221 GSGNMAG
+221 GSGSIQG
-228 ETIRINQYPLNPNND
+228 ETITINQYPFNPNNA

-299 VANDANSYNVA
+299 VANDANSYNIA

>member
-1 MKRGFTLIELVF
+1 MKKGFTLIELVF

-103 INQRTPGWSGFM
+103 INKRTPGWSGFM
-115 SMSQLRDTTWVG
+115 SMSQLRDDKWKAG
-127 DTTNNAGYI
+127 IEDAGYI
-136 ADTRA
+136 GNTRA
-141 AFNMVSLG
+141 EFNMVSLG

-157 IVRNLRATTYNRPS
+157 IVQNLRATAYNTPS
-171 TNTQVAVIFRVV
+171 NNTQVAVIFRVV
-183 TNDASPTSVD
+183 TNDASPTSVN
-193 IGYGYDGNISNIA
+193 IGFGYDRAVRADGS
-206 GTNRVLIAVGTPSAA
+206 NRVLIAVGTPSAA
-221 GSGNMAG
+221 GSGNMEG

-243 NSQEFSEQ
+243 KSQEFSEQ

-299 VANDANSYNVA
+299 VAGDAHSYNTA
-310 SSALLAEDVSLFR
+310 SSSLLAEDVSLFR